1 MKLRFD
7 ASKCTGCQAC
17 QMACLDQNDIH
28 VSEGQKPLCK
38 ITCLETASRVQLQ
51 FRHCIH
57 CGKCAEVCPSGC
69 LSLQNGL
76 VLANDTLCIS
86 CRACEAVCPMDVIS
100 FVPSTGTVQ
109 KCDGCIGRVSAG
121 LLPAC
126 VHTCPTGALSCDGEE
141 VST

>member
-1 MKLRFD
+1 MKLKFD

-28 VSEGQKPLCK
+28 VADGQKPLCK
-38 ITCLETASRVQLQ
+38 IIMQEIAGRIQMQ
-51 FRHCIH
+51 FMHCIH
-57 CGKCAEVCPSGC
+57 CGKCADVCPSGC
-69 LSLQNGL
+69 LFTEDGL
-76 VLANDTLCIS
+76 VLTNNALCIS

-109 KCDGCIGRVSAG
+109 KCDGCIGRVRAE

-126 VHTCPTGALSCDGEE
+126 VHTCPTGALSCESEGC
-141 VST
+141 SK

>member
-1 MKLRFD
+1 MKLKFD

-17 QMACLDQNDIH
+17 QMACLDQNDIL

-38 ITCLETASRVQLQ
+38 IICRETADRVQLQ

-57 CGKCAEVCPSGC
+57 CGKCVKVCPSGC
-69 LSLQNGL
+69 LSFQNGL

-86 CRACEAVCPMDVIS
+86 CRACETVCPMDVIS

-121 LLPAC
+121 MLPAC
-126 VHTCPTGALSCDGEE
+126 VHTCPTGALCCDGEE
-141 VST
+141 A